1 MRRIFFIIQK
11 EFRQVFR
18 DKPMLA
24 ILFIMPLIQLI
35 ILGYAITTDIK
46 NISMLVSDYDNSSQ
60 SRELI
65 QKFRNSG
72 YFIISGNELDRGEV
86 RRRLDHSD
94 VSIAVTIPH
103 HFAADIR
110 RNQPPQIQILADG
123 VDSNSSLV
131 AVGYATEILRSF
143 LKDQLRNNM
152 MLNPALARRVH
163 SIEPRIRI
171 WYNPNLE
178 ATHYMVPGIIV
189 LLLTIVTTMLT
200 ALGLVREKEIGTLE
214 QLMVTPIQSQQL
226 IIGKTVPFAILG
238 FLEISFAILVARIYY
253 GIQIEGNLAVLA
265 LFAFIFV
272 FTTLGLG
279 IFISTVSK
287 TQQQAMFMAWFMIIF
302 AILMSGFLF
311 PIDNMPKVL
320 QYITYI
326 NPVRYFITTVRELF
340 LKGSGLAHLWSQGL
354 TMLCFSLVIM
364 TMSAIRFQK
373 RIK

>member
-35 ILGYAITTDIK
+35 ILGYAITTDIR
-46 NISMLVSDYDNSSQ
+46 NISMLVSDYDNSTQ

-86 RRRLDHSD
+86 RKRLDHSE

-103 HFAADIR
+103 NFAADIR
-110 RNQPPQIQILADG
+110 RKQQPQIQILADG

-143 LKDQLRNNM
+143 LKERLHENLM
-152 MLNPALARRVH
+152 SNPALAKRVH
-163 SIEPRIRI
+163 SIDPKIRI

-238 FLEISFAILVARIYY
+238 FFEISFAILVARIYY
-253 GIQIEGNLAVLA
+253 GIHIEGNLAVLA

-279 IFISTVSK
+279 IFISTASK

-311 PIDNMPKVL
+311 PIENMPKVL
-320 QYITYI
+320 QYMTYI

-340 LKGSGLAHLWSQGL
+340 LKGSGLAHLWPQGL